1 MSRFHDDSTCASDP
15 GGLSLSDAKL
25 AVFKRSLNPIQ
36 RLCALLQLQ
45 TPDALI
51 AEHLKLGDSRAAMVV
66 SVEPLLVA
74 AYTDELD
81 YIAML
86 RFPQPFVQAYAL
98 HPGSALPT
106 VNTYGGG
113 LRVSRDLTPGPND
126 LGRWSSFWPYI
137 AEFLS
142 DDRVRIES
150 RKRSIGDDEW
160 QRCIVLG
167 LQYREQFGD
176 RARDGSPYRSMVPA

>member
-1 MSRFHDDSTCASDP
+1 MSRFHDDDTRASDP
-15 GGLSLSDAKL
+15 GGLSLSKAKL
-25 AVFKRSLNPIQ
+25 AVFRRSLNPIE
-36 RLCALLQLQ
+36 RLCAPLQ

-51 AEHLKLGDSRAAMVV
+51 AEHLNLGDSRAAMVV

-81 YIAML
+81 CIAML
-86 RFPQPFVQAYAL
+86 RFPQLFVQAYAL
-98 HPGSALPT
+98 HPGSALLT
-106 VNTYGGG
+106 VNTYGQGSR
-113 LRVSRDLTPGPND
+113 LSRDLVPGPGD
-126 LGRWSSFWPYI
+126 LGRWSSFWPHI

-142 DDRVRIES
+142 DDRVRIDS

-160 QRCIVLG
+160 QRTIVLG
-167 LQYREQFGD
+167 RQYREQFGD